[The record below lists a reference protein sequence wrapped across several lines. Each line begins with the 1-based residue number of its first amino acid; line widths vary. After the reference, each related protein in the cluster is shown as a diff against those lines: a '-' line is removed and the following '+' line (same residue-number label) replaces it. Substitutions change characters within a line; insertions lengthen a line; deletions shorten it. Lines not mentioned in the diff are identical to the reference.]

1 MSNLCPC
8 TMGNAISNALNSFRN
23 AKKLNACAPEQTSPA
38 TVLSREVRHINTHFH
53 EDPYQYILRV
63 RLENGEELELRTT
76 EEIYKQLPENTTA
89 TLTWQEDTLISF
101 Q

>member
-1 MSNLCPC
+1 MANICPC
-8 TMGNAISNALNSFRN
+8 TMGNSISNALNNFRN

-38 TVLSREVRHINTHFH
+38 TILSRQVRHINTHFR

-76 EEIYKQLPENTTA
+76 EEIYKQLPEGTAA
-89 TLTWQEDTLISF
+89 TLTWQEDALLSF
-101 Q
+101 V